1 MNKPEVVEDF
11 SVVAVVDFSVVAV
24 VVEMLVSGVTGIVRQ
39 GPQPTISLFVPGGHF
54 LQPVYVYTMMNELMD
69 KNEMSYLYRW
79 VFFFVLQTLRKCVEI
94 QNNL

>member
-1 MNKPEVVEDF
+1 MNKPEVVDDF
-11 SVVAVVDFSVVAV
+11 SVATVVGFSVVAV

-39 GPQPTISLFVPGGHF
+39 GPQPTISFFVPGGHF

-79 VFFFVLQTLRKCVEI
+79 VFFVLQTLRKCVEI

>member
-1 MNKPEVVEDF
+1 MNKPEVVDDL
-11 SVVAVVDFSVVAV
+11 SVAAVVDFSVVAV
-24 VVEMLVSGVTGIVRQ
+24 VVEMLVSGVTGIVLQ
-39 GPQPTISLFVPGGHF
+39 GPQPTISFFVPGGHF

-79 VFFFVLQTLRKCVEI
+79 VFFVLQTLRKCVEI

>member
-1 MNKPEVVEDF
+1 MNKPEVVDDF
-11 SVVAVVDFSVVAV
+11 SVATVVGFSVVAV

-39 GPQPTISLFVPGGHF
+39 GPQPTISFFVPGGHF

-79 VFFFVLQTLRKCVEI
+79 GFFVLQTLRKCVEI

>member
-1 MNKPEVVEDF
+1 MNKPEVVDDF
-11 SVVAVVDFSVVAV
+11 SVAAVVGFSVVAV

-39 GPQPTISLFVPGGHF
+39 GPQPTISFFVPGGHF

-79 VFFFVLQTLRKCVEI
+79 VFFVLQTLRKCVEI

>member
-1 MNKPEVVEDF
+1 MNKPEVVDDF
-11 SVVAVVDFSVVAV
+11 SVAAVVGFSVVAV
-24 VVEMLVSGVTGIVRQ
+24 VVEMLVSGVTGIVLQ
-39 GPQPTISLFVPGGHF
+39 GPQPTISFFVPGGHF

-79 VFFFVLQTLRKCVEI
+79 GFFVLQTLRKCVEI

>member
-1 MNKPEVVEDF
+1 MNKPEVVDDF
-11 SVVAVVDFSVVAV
+11 SVAAVVGFSVVAV

-69 KNEMSYLYRW
+69 EKEMSYLYRW
-79 VFFFVLQTLRKCVEI
+79 GVFCVADFAKVCR
-94 QNNL
+94 NSK

>member
-1 MNKPEVVEDF
+1 MNKPEVVDDF
-11 SVVAVVDFSVVAV
+11 SVAAVVGFSVVAV

-39 GPQPTISLFVPGGHF
+39 GPQPTISFFVPGGHF

-69 KNEMSYLYRW
+69 KNEISFLYRW
-79 VFFFVLQTLRKCVEI
+79 GFFVLQTLRKCVEI

>member
-1 MNKPEVVEDF
+1 MNKPEVVDDF
-11 SVVAVVDFSVVAV
+11 SVAAVVNFSVVAV
-24 VVEMLVSGVTGIVRQ
+24 VVEMLVSGVTGIVLQ
-39 GPQPTISLFVPGGHF
+39 GPQPTISFFVPGGHF

-79 VFFFVLQTLRKCVEI
+79 VFFVLQTLRKCVEI

>member
-1 MNKPEVVEDF
+1 MNKPEVVDDF
-11 SVVAVVDFSVVAV
+11 SVAAVVDFSVVAV
-24 VVEMLVSGVTGIVRQ
+24 VVEMLVFGVTGIVLQ
-39 GPQPTISLFVPGGHF
+39 GPQPTISFFVPGGHF

-79 VFFFVLQTLRKCVEI
+79 FFFVLQTLPKCVEI

>member
-1 MNKPEVVEDF
+1 MNKPEVVDDF
-11 SVVAVVDFSVVAV
+11 SVAAVVGFSVVAV

-79 VFFFVLQTLRKCVEI
+79 GFFCVAYFAKVCR
-94 QNNL
+94 NSK

>member
-1 MNKPEVVEDF
+1 MNKPEVVDDF
-11 SVVAVVDFSVVAV
+11 SVAAVVGFSVVAV

-39 GPQPTISLFVPGGHF
+39 GPQPTLSFFVPGGHF

-69 KNEMSYLYRW
+69 KNEMSYYTGG
-79 VFFFVLQTLRKCVEI
+79 FFFVLQTLRKCVEI

>member
-1 MNKPEVVEDF
+1 MNKPEVVDDF
-11 SVVAVVDFSVVAV
+11 SVAAVVDCSVVAV

-39 GPQPTISLFVPGGHF
+39 GPQPTISFFVPGGHF

-79 VFFFVLQTLRKCVEI
+79 VFFVLQTLRKCVEI

>member
-1 MNKPEVVEDF
+1 MNKPEVVDDF

-24 VVEMLVSGVTGIVRQ
+24 VVEMLVSGVTGIVLQ
-39 GPQPTISLFVPGGHF
+39 GPQPTISFFVPGGHF

-79 VFFFVLQTLRKCVEI
+79 GFFVLQTLRKCVEI

>member
-1 MNKPEVVEDF
+1 MNKPEVVDDL
-11 SVVAVVDFSVVAV
+11 SVAAVVDFSVVAV

-39 GPQPTISLFVPGGHF
+39 GPQPTISFFVPGGHF

-69 KNEMSYLYRW
+69 KHEISFLYRW
-79 VFFFVLQTLRKCVEI
+79 GFFVLQTLRKCVEI

>member
-1 MNKPEVVEDF
+1 MNKPEVLDDF

-79 VFFFVLQTLRKCVEI
+79 FFFCVADFAKVCR
-94 QNNL
+94 NSK

>member
-1 MNKPEVVEDF
+1 MNKPEVVDDF
-11 SVVAVVDFSVVAV
+11 SVAAVVGFSVVAV

-39 GPQPTISLFVPGGHF
+39 GPQPTLSFFVPGGHF

-79 VFFFVLQTLRKCVEI
+79 VFFVLQTLRKCVEI
-94 QNNL
+94 QNN

>member
-1 MNKPEVVEDF
+1 MNKPEVVDDF
-11 SVVAVVDFSVVAV
+11 SVAAVVNFSVVAV

-79 VFFFVLQTLRKCVEI
+79 GFFCVADFAKVCR
-94 QNNL
+94 NSK

>member
-1 MNKPEVVEDF
+1 MNKPEVVDDF
-11 SVVAVVDFSVVAV
+11 SVATVVGFSVVAV

-39 GPQPTISLFVPGGHF
+39 GPQPTISFFVPGGHF

-79 VFFFVLQTLRKCVEI
+79 VFFVLQTLRKCVEI
-94 QNNL
+94 QNNM

>member
-1 MNKPEVVEDF
+1 MNKPEVVDDL
-11 SVVAVVDFSVVAV
+11 SVAAVVDFSVVAV

-79 VFFFVLQTLRKCVEI
+79 GFFCVADFAKVCR
-94 QNNL
+94 NSK

>member
-1 MNKPEVVEDF
+1 MNKPEVVDDF
-11 SVVAVVDFSVVAV
+11 SVAAVVGFSVVAV

-69 KNEMSYLYRW
+69 KNEMSYLYRL
-79 VFFFVLQTLRKCVEI
+79 FFFVLQTLRKCVEI

>member
-1 MNKPEVVEDF
+1 MNKPEVVDDF

-39 GPQPTISLFVPGGHF
+39 GPQPTISFFVPGGHF

-69 KNEMSYLYRW
+69 KNEISFLYRW
-79 VFFFVLQTLRKCVEI
+79 GFFVLQNLRKCVEI

>member
-1 MNKPEVVEDF
+1 MNKPEVVDDF
-11 SVVAVVDFSVVAV
+11 SVAAVVGFSVVAV
-24 VVEMLVSGVTGIVRQ
+24 VVEMLVSGVTGIVLQ
-39 GPQPTISLFVPGGHF
+39 GPQPTISFFVPGGHF

-79 VFFFVLQTLRKCVEI
+79 VFFVLQTLRKCVEI